1 MKENLSPLKMAQI
14 EISETESRGREM
26 LDISGGDSDGPMWH
40 IKDLIWANYVS
51 NMRVAS
57 LLKQFE
63 EDWAHISTRQTQ
75 SGLVTLKISL
85 PPLR

>member
-1 MKENLSPLKMAQI
+1 MKENLSPLEMAQI

-51 NMRVAS
+51 NMRVAA
-57 LLKQFE
+57 LLKQFK
-63 EDWAHISTRQTQ
+63 EDWIHVSPKQERT
-75 SGLVTLKISL
+75 GLTLEINL